1 LNIGVVFMDLFG
13 GIDVGHQSVKVIIL
27 DDESQV
33 RGKLSL
39 VTGDE
44 AEIASRKALEIVL
57 QNSGHHHHALT
68 YLIATGVGKD
78 WVKLSTKQAS
88 EVRCHA
94 LGAYY
99 LHPSARIVINLGAE
113 TYRAM
118 KLDEKG
124 LVREFVE
131 NDKCAAGSGIFLDE
145 MSAALEVTPEEA
157 GHLCLNAKRR
167 EKISSLCVVFGESEV
182 VSAVHRGVPKD
193 EILAGIHESIAERAG
208 MLAIRLRPEPDVVLT
223 GGLANNPC
231 IVRIMEEKLG
241 LPLIIAEEPHLVGA
255 LGAALLA
262 QKSCLKS

>member
-1 LNIGVVFMDLFG
+1 MHLFG

-27 DDESQV
+27 DDE
-33 RGKLSL
+33 RKIIGKLAL

-44 AEIASRKALEIVL
+44 AAVASRKALDRVL
-57 QNSGHHHHALT
+57 DDAGHHMAELT
-68 YLIATGVGKD
+68 YLIATGVGKN
-78 WVKLSTKQAS
+78 WVKLSAKQAS

-94 LGAYY
+94 LGAHY
-99 LHPSARIVINLGAE
+99 LHPSARIVLNLGAE

-157 GHLCLNAKRR
+157 GSMCLSAKRR

-193 EILAGIHESIAERAG
+193 EILAGIHEAIAERAG
-208 MLAIRLRPEPDVVLT
+208 MLAIRIKPEPDVVLT

-231 IVRIMEEKLG
+231 IVKIMEEKLG
-241 LPLIIAEEPHLVGA
+241 LPLIVPRESHLVGA

-262 QKSCLKS
+262 QKSYVKS